1 MIHRLLPIIF
11 SVLVLV
17 LATAPIAARQNTPPY
32 RVIGY
37 YASWAIYDKQYF
49 VTDID
54 ASQLTHINYAFANIS
69 EDGEILIG
77 DEWADTQY
85 LYPGDTEDEPLRG
98 NFKQLGL
105 LKEINPDLQL
115 LISVGGWSW
124 SDRFS
129 DVALTEESRAKF
141 AKSSVE
147 FIKQYGFDGVDLDWE
162 YPSGG
167 GEPGNVERPE
177 DPDNFVLLLAELRKQ
192 LDAQGEQDGRHYL
205 LTIAA
210 PAGKS
215 QYENMNLDKIHPYL
229 DWINIMTYDFAGGWS
244 DVTSFNAPLYGTV
257 STDTAVQAYL
267 AAGIPSEK
275 VVMGVPFYGRG
286 WTGVSATNNGL
297 GQPYSGLPTG
307 EGSFDYST
315 LATDYVGKY
324 QRFWD
329 DTAQVPWLYDP
340 TTETMISYDDPESL
354 TKKTDYIKEHKLGGV
369 MFWETS
375 QDDADNT
382 LLTTLYTTLN
392 GG

>member
-1 MIHRLLPIIF
+1 MSHRLMPIIL
-11 SVLVLV
+11 STLLLV
-17 LATAPIAARQNTPPY
+17 LAALPVAARQTTTPY
-32 RVIGY
+32 RIIGY
-37 YASWAIYDKQYF
+37 YASWAIYGKEYF
-49 VTDID
+49 VTDI
-54 ASQLTHINYAFANIS
+54 AANQLTHINYAFANIS
-69 EDGEILIG
+69 EEGEILLG
-77 DEWADTQY
+77 DEWADTQFP
-85 LYPGDTEDEPLRG
+85 YPGDSDDESLRG

-105 LKEINPDLQL
+105 LKQINPNLQT

-141 AKSSVE
+141 AKSCIA

-167 GEPGNVERPE
+167 GEPGNIERPE

-192 LDAQGEQDGRHYL
+192 LDAQGEQDGRPYL

-210 PAGKS
+210 PAGKW
-215 QYENMNLDKIHPYL
+215 QYERMNLDKIHPYL
-229 DWINIMTYDFAGGWS
+229 DWINIMTYDYAGGWS
-244 DVTSFNAPLYGTV
+244 EVTAFNAPLYGEV
-257 STDTAVQAYL
+257 STDSAIQAYL
-267 AAGIPSEK
+267 AAGIPAEK

-286 WTGVSATNNGL
+286 WTGVATANNGL
-297 GQPYSGLPTG
+297 GQAYSGLPNG

-315 LATDYVGKY
+315 LAADYVGKY

-329 DTAQVPWLYDP
+329 ETAQVPWLYDP
-340 TTETMISYDDPESL
+340 ESGTMISYDDPESL
-354 TKKTDYIKEHKLGGV
+354 TKKAEYIKQHNLGGV

-375 QDDADNT
+375 QDDANNS
-382 LLTTLYTTLN
+382 LLNTLYTTLN